1 MNYKINPKNKS
12 KTSKLKS
19 TDLVYSPTLKTILMV
34 EKTLQDIPET
44 VFKVSDIKRA
54 LPKKVN
60 HYTLRHILEYLENSN
75 KIYVGI
81 KGITWIYNKSKKLDD
96 EIKKGKEI

>member
-1 MNYKINPKNKS
+1 MKYTITSKNKP

-19 TDLVYSPTLKTILMV
+19 TELIYSPTLNTILMV
-34 EKTLQDIPET
+34 EKTLQEIPES

-60 HYTLRHILEYLENSN
+60 HYTLRNILEYLENSN

-81 KGITWIYNKSKKLDD
+81 KGITWIYNKNKKLDQQ
-96 EIKKGKEI
+96 IKKGKEI

>member
-1 MNYKINPKNKS
+1 MTYEIKPKNKS

-19 TDLVYSPTLKTILMV
+19 TNLIYSPTLNTILMV
-34 EKTLQDIPET
+34 EKTLQNIPET
-44 VFKVSDIKRA
+44 VFKVSDIKKA

-60 HYTLRHILEYLENSN
+60 HYTLKNILEYLESSN

-81 KGITWIYNKSKKLDD
+81 KGITWIYNKNKKLDD